1 LGEDKDMSIGR
12 TMMVAQERERE
23 RERERAVG
31 EERENRERRKKLV
44 PVVQGG

>member
-12 TMMVAQERERE
+12 TMMVAQERE